1 MISFN
6 NTQIAFKH
14 KTNKELNK
22 AYLLFKMVASPALV
36 SFGKVATNIALSI
49 HLPIKGII
57 KKTIFAQFCGGE
69 NIEDCKE
76 TIQQLSQ
83 SKVGTIL
90 DYSVEGKESD
100 VEFDHTLAEILA
112 TVSAS
117 KNNASIPF
125 CVFKVSGIAKFSVL
139 EKISG
144 GIEITKND
152 LFDFEETKKRV
163 DKICKSAFES
173 NTPVFMD
180 AEETWIQPAIDQ
192 LAEEMMQKYNKQS
205 AIVYN
210 TLQLYRWDRIEFL
223 KRSHDKSIQNGYYLG
238 LKLVRGA
245 YMEKERKRASELNYK
260 SPIQPDKN
268 ATDKDFDL
276 AVNYCVDHLDKIAF
290 CAGTHNE
297 QSSAD
302 LAALIDKKGIS
313 KGNKNIYFAQLLG
326 MSDHISYNLSD
337 AGYNVAKYVP
347 YGPVK
352 EVLPYLLRRADEN
365 TSVAGQTTRELGL
378 IMTERKRRKLKKG

>member
-1 MISFN
+1 LISFN

-14 KTNKELNK
+14 KTNQELNK

-36 SFGKVATNIALSI
+36 SFGKVATNIALGI
-49 HLPIKGII
+49 NLPIKGLI

-69 NIEDCKE
+69 SIKDCNA
-76 TIQQLSQ
+76 TISQLEK
-83 SKVGTIL
+83 SKIGTIL

-100 VEFDHTLAEILA
+100 AEFDATLNEILA
-112 TVSAS
+112 TVAAS
-117 KNNASIPF
+117 KNNESIPF
-125 CVFKVSGIAKFSVL
+125 CVFKVTGISKFSVL
-139 EKISG
+139 EKISEG
-144 GIEITKND
+144 KDVSVECLT
-152 LFDFEETKKRV
+152 DFEETRKRV

-173 NTPVFMD
+173 NTPVFID
-180 AEETWIQPAIDQ
+180 AEETWVQPAIDL
-192 LAEEMMQKYNKQS
+192 LADEMMSKYNKNS

-210 TLQLYRWDRIEFL
+210 TVQLYRWDRLEFL
-223 KRSHDKSIQNGYYLG
+223 KQSHQKAMQNNYFLG
-238 LKLVRGA
+238 LKIVRGA
-245 YMEKERKRASELNYK
+245 YMEKERKRALELNYA
-260 SPIQPDKN
+260 SPIQADKN
-268 ATDKDFDL
+268 ATDKDFNL
-276 AVNYCVDHLDKIAF
+276 AVNYCVEHIDKIAF

-302 LAALIDKKGIS
+302 LAALLDKKGILKS
-313 KGNKNIYFAQLLG
+313 NKHIYFAQLLG

-365 TSVAGQTTRELGL
+365 TSVAGQTTRELSL
-378 IMTERKRRKLKKG
+378 IMTERKRRRIS